1 MLLSMAWR
9 NVLRNLRRS
18 LLTVIGIAVGLAA
31 LLFLWGFNDGSHN
44 RMMLNIQEALLGSLQ
59 VHKQGFFKH
68 PRLSDHIA
76 NSAEITRVFDEAGIA
91 RWSTRLQT
99 FALAAGDDTS
109 AGVMMMGLDPERE
122 LLVTRLAGKVG
133 RGRFLQAGDGNVCLL
148 GARAARNL
156 DVEIGDEV
164 VLLSQDRFD
173 SLAAERFRL
182 IGILDSGEVGIDRGL
197 VIVPIAAAQ
206 EMLSMQ
212 GRITGVVALIDK
224 NSLDDRA
231 LQLQTALKGRGFEV
245 LRWFD
250 MFPIMKEWVRLDN
263 AFFYIFIGIVLMI
276 VVAGVLNTV
285 LASMLERTREF
296 GILMGLGVKGF
307 QIGIM
312 VMLESAMLGIA
323 GVATGTAAGL
333 GLVWAYGRIGI
344 DLSDMMESIKRFYV
358 DPVIYTEIDTDH
370 LLITVSVLLLGT
382 IIAAAYPAWRAT
394 RLEPVEAIR
403 HV

>member
-1 MLLSMAWR
+1 MLLAMAWR
-9 NVLRNLRRS
+9 NILRNLRRS
-18 LLTVIGIAVGLAA
+18 LLTVIGIASGLAA

-44 RMMLNIQEALLGSLQ
+44 RMMLNIQETMLGSLQ
-59 VHKQGFFKH
+59 VHKDGFFKH

-76 NSAEITRVFDEAGIA
+76 DSVEVTHVFDAAGIA
-91 RWSTRLQT
+91 RWSTRLQS

-122 LLVTRLAGKVG
+122 PLVTRLAGKVG
-133 RGRFLQAGDGNVCLL
+133 QGRFLQAGDGNVCLL
-148 GARAARNL
+148 GESAARNL
-156 DVEIGDEV
+156 GVTIGDEV

-182 IGILDSGEVGIDRGL
+182 IGILDSGEIGIDRGL
-197 VIVPIAAAQ
+197 VIVPLAAAQ

-212 GRITGVVALIDK
+212 GRVTGVVALIDK
-224 NSLDDRA
+224 NSLDGRT
-231 LQLQTALKGRGFEV
+231 LQLKAGLEGRGLEV

-323 GVATGTAAGL
+323 GVASGTIVGL
-333 GLVWAYGRIGI
+333 GLVWAYGRVGI
-344 DLSDMMESIKRFYV
+344 DFSDMMESIERFYV
-358 DPVIYTEIDTDH
+358 DPIIYTEIDTDH

-382 IIAAAYPAWRAT
+382 IIAAVYPAWRAT
-394 RLEPVEAIR
+394 RLEPVEAIH